1 MCFSLNL
8 KRQGSG
14 FQSPKVWRQIVDV
27 LEVAQLLI
35 QLDKSNE
42 QVNPGHGNNLVNAEY
57 RRLDFPRR
65 VVVGI
70 RRSIRRVRIESL
82 FRTRLN
88 GSSSFVAE
96 ASGPSSQKLEVVVVG
111 GGIAGLA
118 AAHNLILSGH
128 KVTVLEAGAQV
139 GGRAS
144 SVRRPFSEGLC
155 VDAGGFRFPA
165 DHFRVR
171 ESLREL
177 GLSSVPFYNESGDM
191 LAYIDGRLIRRKFG
205 ERLRPDW
212 LSRPLTEEESWMF
225 DQENE
230 TDMFRVDGGVD
241 CFAKA
246 LGARISEHV
255 ILHAE
260 VRRIT
265 QTESGVLVEY
275 VSDGAIKTQFAD
287 TVVCAIPYSVLKD
300 VTLVPDLSYEKTEI
314 ISGLEYRP
322 GVLVYFEV
330 PTEYWQTLG
339 LSGFGVTD
347 TVGELWSPGMDFS
360 KDTAIT
366 VSYTKDDA
374 AEELIGMS
382 QEERIATIAKRM
394 EDFLPDFREFVI
406 RSVSLCWDE
415 DRHIRGSRSVAKFL
429 SPENMELVRR
439 PEGRIH
445 FAGEHTAS
453 MRLGWME
460 GALESAERVTSE
472 INVSCVAGSAG
483 E

>member
-1 MCFSLNL
+1 M
-8 KRQGSG
+8 
-14 FQSPKVWRQIVDV
+14 
-27 LEVAQLLI
+27 
-35 QLDKSNE
+35 
-42 QVNPGHGNNLVNAEY
+42 NAEF
-57 RRLDFPRR
+57 RRLDIPRR
-65 VVVGI
+65 IVGGI

-82 FRTRLN
+82 FRARRN
-88 GSSSFVAE
+88 GSSSS
-96 ASGPSSQKLEVVVVG
+96 SGSALEFGSQKSEVIVVG

-118 AAHNLILSGH
+118 AAHKLICCGH

-144 SVRRPFSEGLC
+144 SVRRPFREGLC
-155 VDAGGFRFPA
+155 ADAGGFRFPA

-177 GLSSVPFYNESGDM
+177 GLGCAPFYNKSGDM
-191 LAYIDGRLIRRKFG
+191 LAYVNGQLIRRKFG
-205 ERLRPDW
+205 ERLRPNW
-212 LSRPLTEEESWMF
+212 FSRPLTEEESWMF

-230 TDMFRVDGGVD
+230 AEMFRVEGGVD
-241 CFAKA
+241 TFANA
-246 LGARISEHV
+246 LGERVSEHV

-275 VSDGAIKTQFAD
+275 VSDGATKTQFAD
-287 TVVCAIPYSVLKD
+287 SVVCAIPYSVLKD
-300 VTLVPDLSYEKTEI
+300 VEFIPGLSQEKAGIITE
-314 ISGLEYRP
+314 LEYRP

-347 TVGELWSPGMDFS
+347 TVGEIWSPGIDFS
-360 KDTAIT
+360 RDTAIT
-366 VSYTKDDA
+366 ISYTKDDA
-374 AEELIGMS
+374 AKELMWMS
-382 QEERIATIAKRM
+382 QEGRIATIAKRM
-394 EDFLPDFREFVI
+394 EEFLPDFREFVL

-415 DRHIRGSRSVAKFL
+415 DRLIRGSRSVAKFL
-429 SPENMELVRR
+429 GPEKMELVRR
-439 PEGRIH
+439 SEGRIH

-472 INVSCVAGSAG
+472 VNATCTIDSASR
-483 E
+483 